1 MAVLKILES
10 KSEIDQTRIALI
22 GHSYGGFIAAHLS
35 IQYPSLYKAIALSN
49 PIVNLASMASTSSM
63 PDWVWQM
70 LGKNYTHSSVATEIY
85 LDAWNRY
92 PLYLLI
98 KIEKV
103 AKYILF
109 HHKALTIVPNFFLNR
124 SPLSQ
129 VDSLLAATL
138 IFVGAK
144 DQKVLPETQGIAL
157 HRDLSSR
164 FIPTELYHYPGKWL
178 KS

>member
-1 MAVLKILES
+1 MLSTLEIILYV
-10 KSEIDQTRIALI
+10 RA
-22 GHSYGGFIAAHLS
+22 
-35 IQYPSLYKAIALSN
+35 
-49 PIVNLASMASTSSM
+49 
-63 PDWVWQM
+63 
-70 LGKNYTHSSVATEIY
+70 IY
-85 LDAWNRY
+85 LTT
-92 PLYLLI
+92 I
-98 KIEKV
+98 FGKS
-103 AKYILF
+103 YILF